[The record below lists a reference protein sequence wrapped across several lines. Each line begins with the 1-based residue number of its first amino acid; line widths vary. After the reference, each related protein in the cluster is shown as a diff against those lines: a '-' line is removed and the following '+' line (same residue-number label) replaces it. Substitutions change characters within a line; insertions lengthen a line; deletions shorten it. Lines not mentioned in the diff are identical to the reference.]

1 MKKNLYLSGI
11 LLALL
16 LGTYV
21 FQELRT
27 KQVFEESFTKD
38 HLVLAEEIQSLSWGE
53 VQAIKKDGQWW
64 ADDKLLSAN
73 TFKQLEKR
81 IGQIKKIKEVVGHK
95 QSFLSSPVE
104 LKVNAETRGSY
115 PRSPGVLSLSQ

>member
-11 LLALL
+11 LLTLL

-38 HLVLAEEIQSLSWGE
+38 HLVLAEDIQSLSWGD

-64 ADDKLLSAN
+64 ANDKLLSAN

-81 IGQIKKIKEVVGHK
+81 IGQIKKIKEVVEGY
-95 QSFLSSPVE
+95 E
-104 LKVNAETRGSY
+104 LPYDAIAWNQLNEKMNRTILLKKGIKY
-115 PRSPGVLSLSQ
+115 I